1 MFIGAYISV
10 NRRENNVTECSKS
23 CSRTP
28 FTSVSPCMHQV
39 WTQTYK
45 LHEVASQ
52 CTNHL
57 DVQTVIILIG

>member
-1 MFIGAYISV
+1 MNLFNFEATDKYTKLPVWRYFENMFIGAYISG

-39 WTQTYK
+39 WTQT
-45 LHEVASQ
+45 
-52 CTNHL
+52 
-57 DVQTVIILIG
+57 